1 MWTKRQLACEYR
13 GVSTFPSP
21 WFASEELHTEGATEG
36 LLRAKGRPARR
47 TLAIWGPYRGGCGP
61 WTWPWPGA
69 QPFAADSF
77 APPTPPGVSRR
88 VEQPGQGTGVS
99 LHDAAEDGEPGSGAC
114 RPQELCPVGRQTRYR
129 PSHLPRS
136 APALLH
142 PARHL
147 RTCLRLF
154 RLFPRLFQRWT
165 DAAPEELATVDAVS
179 DPWKRQSRIPPQAT
193 YSEPSSLSRKR

>member
-1 MWTKRQLACEYR
+1 LGEQIPVKSDHSGGGRENRRVLKCGAGARQEESGARMWTKRQLACEYR

-99 LHDAAEDGEPGSGAC
+99 LHDAAKDGEPGSGAC
-114 RPQELCPVGRQTRYR
+114 RAQELVPLG
-129 PSHLPRS
+129 
-136 APALLH
+136 
-142 PARHL
+142 
-147 RTCLRLF
+147 
-154 RLFPRLFQRWT
+154 
-165 DAAPEELATVDAVS
+165 
-179 DPWKRQSRIPPQAT
+179 
-193 YSEPSSLSRKR
+193 